1 MSGPSDRD
9 ALNASRRDTLPNTS
23 HRDTS
28 GVPSDTARSPDV
40 KRRRFLLAFGAG
52 AAGAASASALAA
64 APAAIVEPAES
75 KSASQGYQE
84 TEHVRRYYQTTRL

>member
-1 MSGPSDRD
+1 MSGTSDRD
-9 ALNASRRDTLPNTS
+9 AFNASRRDTSPNIS

-28 GVPSDTARSPDV
+28 SAAANTARSPDV

-64 APAAIVEPAES
+64 APAAIIEPAES
-75 KSASQGYQE
+75 KPASQGYQE